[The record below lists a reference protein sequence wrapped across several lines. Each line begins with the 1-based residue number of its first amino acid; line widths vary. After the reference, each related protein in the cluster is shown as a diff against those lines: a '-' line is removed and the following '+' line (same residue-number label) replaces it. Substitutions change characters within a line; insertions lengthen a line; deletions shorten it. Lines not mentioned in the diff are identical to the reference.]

1 LFRSTARIDISL
13 AESQLLA
20 TKKARSLARSAVRWV
35 CFGGDSGVVFLDE
48 VGEMPLELQP
58 KLLRVLQEREVTPV
72 GSSTPEPIDVQVVAA
87 TNRNLEEEVQE
98 GRFRED
104 LYYRRTW
111 SSCACP
117 RCASGRRHSRLCR
130 SLRAKVCPAQRLLR
144 QIRKRFRQFLR
155 KYR

>member
-1 LFRSTARIDISL
+1 
-13 AESQLLA
+13 LA

-35 CFGGDSGVVFLDE
+35 CFRAADSGVVFLDE

-104 LYYRRTW
+104 LYYR
-111 SSCACP
+111 
-117 RCASGRRHSRLCR
+117 LNMVE
-130 SLRAKVCPAQRLLR
+130 LRVPALRERPEDIPAFVDHFAQKFAQRQRYLR
-144 QIRKRFRQFLR
+144 RNCRKRLR
-155 KYR
+155 IWRSNR